1 MIDIKE
7 ITTFGNDLVRSEC
20 VLATAN
26 GRVYAADFRGGVTVM
41 ENDGSQWSLLARDHD
56 FELLPNGIT
65 LLPDG
70 SFLLCHLGA
79 ETGGVYRLAEDGTVS
94 AYLTEVDG
102 IPLPPTNYAHLDAA
116 GRVWVT
122 VSTRLIPRAKGY
134 TPYQADGFIVLVD
147 RAGAR
152 IVADNLGY
160 TNECVVHPDGN
171 RLFVNETFAR
181 KTTAFDIGANGDLS
195 NATTVAEY
203 GAGTYPDGIVFDAEG
218 GCWITS
224 IVSNRIIRIM
234 PGGEQQLM
242 LEDCDQAHIEWVE
255 RAFQAGEMGRPHLD
269 EVKSKR
275 LRNISSLAFAGSDM
289 KTALLGCLLGEEL
302 YRFRSPCAG
311 YAPAHWQFNGP
322 QKQHNRSKREIIH
335 E

>member
-7 ITTFGNDLVRSEC
+7 IITYGKGLVRPEC

-26 GRVYAADFRGGVTVM
+26 GRVYAADFRGGVSII
-41 ENDGSQWSLLARDHD
+41 ENDGSQWSILAGDPE

-79 ETGGVYRLAEDGTVS
+79 ETGSVYRLAVDGSVS
-94 AYLTEVDG
+94 PYLTEVDG
-102 IPLPPTNYAHLDAA
+102 IPLPPTNYAHLDSA

-122 VSTRLIPRAKGY
+122 VSTRLIPRAQGY
-134 TPYQADGFIVLVD
+134 TPYHADGFIVLVD
-147 RAGAR
+147 QAGAR

-160 TNECVVHPDGN
+160 TNECAVHPDGN
-171 RLFVNETFAR
+171 RLYVNETFAR
-181 KTTAFDIGANGDLS
+181 KTTAFDIAANGDLS
-195 NATTVAEY
+195 NATTIAEY
-203 GAGTYPDGIVFDAEG
+203 GAGTYPDGIVFDVEG

-224 IVSNRIIRIM
+224 IVSNRVIRLT

-242 LEDCDQAHIEWVE
+242 LEDCDHAHIEWVE
-255 RAFQAGEMGRPHLD
+255 QAFQAGEMGRPHLD

-289 KTALLGCLLGEEL
+289 KTALLGCLLGDEL
-302 YRFRSPCAG
+302 YRFRAPCAG
-311 YAPAHWQFNGP
+311 HAPAHWHFAGP
-322 QKQHNRSKREIIH
+322 QKQN
-335 E
+335 